1 MRERVQENVPKRERE
16 QARECV
22 REWVCITERERV
34 RERERRKNLRQKIFS
49 EGEANKQVD
58 KRILPGS
65 HFSEPFM
72 KRLIREKNFGE
83 KIFEIFFTKAQTTT
97 LGSCQEFKLI
107 VLEAKNKCKIE
118 YFGIK
123 ICLLSIEL

>member
-1 MRERVQENVPKRERE
+1 MCLRGRESKQENGGESGFVL
-16 QARECV
+16 Q
-22 REWVCITERERV
+22 RERV

-83 KIFEIFFTKAQTTT
+83 KIFEFFFTKAQTTT